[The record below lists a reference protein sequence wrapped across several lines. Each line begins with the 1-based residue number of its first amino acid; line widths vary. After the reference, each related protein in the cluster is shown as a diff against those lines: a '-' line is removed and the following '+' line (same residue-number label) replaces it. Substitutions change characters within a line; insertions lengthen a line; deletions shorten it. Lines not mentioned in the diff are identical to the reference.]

1 MVVTVTGVRLCV
13 RTCALMR
20 VSVRLFVCVQLLS
33 RIAGAASAEELRKV
47 QAEIEAALG
56 MTEVQDEDAAD
67 DATTAA
73 TSGLTPNV
81 AEMHV
86 GSSKHV

>member
-1 MVVTVTGVRLCV
+1 M
-13 RTCALMR
+13 
-20 VSVRLFVCVQLLS
+20 
-33 RIAGAASAEELRKV
+33 

-56 MTEVQDEDAAD
+56 MTEVQDEDAAE